1 MGVDKVHIIGHNE
14 FDINLTNA
22 TYKEEL
28 FMKMKKLLCLSLSV
42 LMVVSMVGCK
52 KEEKKAETLKFGMGV
67 VTEVSKAGNAEAD
80 ANGQGKT
87 TTNVAVVT
95 VDAEG
100 KIVACQLDT
109 SDITVAY
116 TGDGKAVAN
125 DSFAT
130 KYEQGDAYNMVAY
143 GGAVKEW
150 YQQADAFES
159 VVAGKTLD
167 EVKALVAGEG
177 KGTEDVINA
186 GCTITVTEFVQA
198 IEKAYNNAVA
208 SDVTAEHTL
217 KLGVSTAQSCKDATE
232 EADGQNQLETTFLA
246 VAVDAEGKVVAATS
260 DCVQVKFTFDAT
272 GASTYDLTKAVS
284 SKKEAGANYGMSAYG
299 TDLNG
304 DGVIKEWFE
313 QAAAF
318 DAACV
323 GKTVAEI
330 EALVGT
336 DGYGVA
342 DLQTAGCTMA
352 VSGFVKAAAKLK

>member
-1 MGVDKVHIIGHNE
+1 
-14 FDINLTNA
+14 
-22 TYKEEL
+22 
-28 FMKMKKLLCLSLSV
+28 MKMKKLLCVTLSV
-42 LMVVSMVGCK
+42 LMVVSMVSCK
-52 KEEKKAETLKFGMGV
+52 KETKAETLKFGMGV
-67 VTEVSKAGNAEAD
+67 VTEVSKASNAEAD
-80 ANGQGKT
+80 ANGQGKS

-95 VDAEG
+95 VDAAG

-109 SDITVAY
+109 ADATVAY

-125 DSFAT
+125 ESFAT
-130 KYEQGDAYNMVAY
+130 KYELGDAYNMVAY
-143 GGAVKEW
+143 GGSVKEW
-150 YQQADAFES
+150 YEQADAFES
-159 VVAGKTLD
+159 VVCGKTLD

-177 KGTEDVINA
+177 KGTDEVINA

-217 KLGVSTAQSCKDATE
+217 KLAADTEQSCSDATE
-232 EADGQNQLETTFLA
+232 EKDGQNQLATTF
-246 VAVDAEGKVVAATS
+246 VAFALDAEGKVVAATS

-284 SKKEAGANYGMSAYG
+284 SKKELGTNYGMSAYG
-299 TDLNG
+299 SDLNG
-304 DGVIKEWFE
+304 DGVVKEWNE

-323 GKTVAEI
+323 GKTVAEV
-330 EALVGT
+330 EALAGA
-336 DGYGVA
+336 DGYGNA

-352 VSGFVKAAAKLK
+352 VGGFTKAASKLK

>member
-1 MGVDKVHIIGHNE
+1 
-14 FDINLTNA
+14 
-22 TYKEEL
+22 
-28 FMKMKKLLCLSLSV
+28 MKKLLCLSLSV
-42 LMVVSMVGCK
+42 LMVVSLVGCK
-52 KEEKKAETLKFGMGV
+52 KEEKKAETLKFGLGV
-67 VTEVSKAGNAEAD
+67 VTEVSKASNAEAD
-80 ANGQGKT
+80 ANGQGKA
-87 TTNVAVVT
+87 TTNAAVVT

-109 SDITVAY
+109 ADATVAY

-125 DSFAT
+125 ESFAT
-130 KYEQGDAYNMVAY
+130 KYELGDAYNMVAY
-143 GGAVKEW
+143 GGSVKEW
-150 YQQADAFES
+150 YEQADAFEG
-159 VVAGKTLD
+159 VVCGKTLD

-177 KGTEDVINA
+177 KGTEDVSNA

-217 KLGVSTAQSCKDATE
+217 KLGVSTAQSCEDATE
-232 EADGQNQLETTFLA
+232 EKDGKNQLETTFLA
-246 VAVDAEGKVVAATS
+246 VAVDAEGKVVAAAS

-304 DGVIKEWFE
+304 DGVVKEWNE

-323 GKTVAEI
+323 GKTASEI
-330 EALVGT
+330 GGFANA
-336 DGYGVA
+336 DGYGNA

-352 VSGFVKAAAKLK
+352 IDGFVKAASKLK

>member
-1 MGVDKVHIIGHNE
+1 
-14 FDINLTNA
+14 
-22 TYKEEL
+22 
-28 FMKMKKLLCLSLSV
+28 MKMKKLLCLSLSA
-42 LMVVSMVGCK
+42 LMVVSFVGCK
-52 KEEKKAETLKFGMGV
+52 KETKAETLKFGMGV
-67 VTEVSKAGNAEAD
+67 VTEVSKASNAEAD
-80 ANGQGKT
+80 ANGQGKA

-95 VDAEG
+95 VDAAG

-109 SDITVAY
+109 ADATVAY

-125 DSFAT
+125 ESFAT
-130 KYEQGDAYNMVAY
+130 KYELGDAYNMVAY
-143 GGAVKEW
+143 GGSVKEW
-150 YQQADAFES
+150 YEQADAFES
-159 VVAGKTLD
+159 VVCGKTLD

-186 GCTITVTEFVQA
+186 GCTIAVSEFVQA

-208 SDVTAEHTL
+208 SDVTAEHAL
-217 KLGVSTAQSCKDATE
+217 KLGAYTEQSCSDATE
-232 EADGQNQLETTFLA
+232 EKDGSNQLATTFVAL
-246 VAVDAEGKVVAATS
+246 AVDAEGKVVAASS

-304 DGVIKEWFE
+304 DGVVKEWNE

-323 GKTVAEI
+323 GKTIAEV
-330 EALVGT
+330 EALAGA
-336 DGYGVA
+336 DGYGTA

-352 VSGFVKAAAKLK
+352 VEGFVKAASKLK

>member
-1 MGVDKVHIIGHNE
+1 
-14 FDINLTNA
+14 
-22 TYKEEL
+22 
-28 FMKMKKLLCLSLSV
+28 MKMKKLLCLSLSV
-42 LMVVSMVGCK
+42 LMVVSLVGCK

-67 VTEVSKAGNAEAD
+67 YTEVSKASNAEED
-80 ANGQGKT
+80 VNGQGKT
-87 TTNVAVVT
+87 ASTAAVVT
-95 VDAEG
+95 VDAAG

-109 SDITVAY
+109 ADATVAY

-130 KYEQGDAYNMVAY
+130 KYELGDAYNMVAY

-150 YQQADAFES
+150 YAQADAFET

-167 EVKALVAGEG
+167 EVKALVAGENR
-177 KGTEDVINA
+177 GTEEVINA
-186 GCTITVTEFVQA
+186 GCTIMINEFVQA

-232 EADGQNQLETTFLA
+232 EKEGSNQLETTFLA
-246 VAVDAEGKVVAATS
+246 VAVDAEGKVVAASS

-284 SKKEAGANYGMSAYG
+284 SKKEAGTNYGMSAYG

-304 DGVIKEWFE
+304 DGVVKEWFE

-323 GKTVAEI
+323 GKTASEI
-330 EALVGT
+330 TALMGG
-336 DGYGVA
+336 DNYGNA
-342 DLQTAGCTMA
+342 DLQAAGCTIL
-352 VSGFVKAAAKLK
+352 VDGFVKAASKLK

>member
-1 MGVDKVHIIGHNE
+1 
-14 FDINLTNA
+14 
-22 TYKEEL
+22 
-28 FMKMKKLLCLSLSV
+28 MKMKKLLCLSLSV
-42 LMVVSMVGCK
+42 LMVVSFVGCK
-52 KEEKKAETLKFGMGV
+52 KEAETLKFGMGV
-67 VTEVSKAGNAEAD
+67 VTAVSKASNAEAD

-87 TTNVAVVT
+87 TTNAAVVT
-95 VDAEG
+95 VDAAG
-100 KIVACQLDT
+100 KIVACELDT
-109 SDITVAY
+109 ADATVAY

-125 DSFAT
+125 ESFAT
-130 KYEQGDAYNMVAY
+130 KYELGDAYNMVAY
-143 GGAVKEW
+143 GGSVKEW
-150 YQQADAFES
+150 YEQADAFET
-159 VVAGKTLD
+159 VVCGKTLD
-167 EVKALVAGEG
+167 EVKALVAGEN
-177 KGTEDVINA
+177 KGTEEVINA
-186 GCTITVTEFVQA
+186 GCTIMINEFVQA

-232 EADGQNQLETTFLA
+232 DAAGQNQLETTFLA
-246 VAVDAEGKVVAATS
+246 VALDAEGKVVAAAS

-284 SKKEAGANYGMSAYG
+284 SKKEAGTNYGMSAYG

-304 DGVIKEWFE
+304 DGVVKEWNE

-330 EALVGT
+330 AGLANA
-336 DGYGVA
+336 DGYGNA

-352 VSGFVKAAAKLK
+352 VDGFVKAAGKLK

>member
-1 MGVDKVHIIGHNE
+1 
-14 FDINLTNA
+14 
-22 TYKEEL
+22 
-28 FMKMKKLLCLSLSV
+28 MKMKKILCVSLSV

-52 KEEKKAETLKFGMGV
+52 KEETKAETLKFGMGV
-67 VTEVSKAGNAEAD
+67 VTAVSKASNAEAD

-87 TTNVAVVT
+87 TSNVAVVT
-95 VDAEG
+95 VDAAG

-130 KYEQGDAYNMVAY
+130 KYELGDAYNMVAY

-150 YQQADAFES
+150 YAQADAFET
-159 VVAGKTLD
+159 VVCGKTLD

-177 KGTEDVINA
+177 KGTDEVITA
-186 GCTITVTEFVQA
+186 GCTIAVSEFVQA

-217 KLGVSTAQSCKDATE
+217 KLAVDTAQSCKDATE
-232 EADGQNQLETTFLA
+232 DADGQNQLETTFLA
-246 VAVDAEGKVVAATS
+246 VAVDAEGKVVAATT

-284 SKKEAGANYGMSAYG
+284 SKKVAGTNYGMSAYG
-299 TDLNG
+299 QDLNG
-304 DGVIKEWFE
+304 DGVVKEWNE

-330 EALVGT
+330 VALADST
-336 DGYGVA
+336 GYGSA

-352 VSGFVKAAAKLK
+352 ISGFVKAASKLQ

>member
-1 MGVDKVHIIGHNE
+1 
-14 FDINLTNA
+14 
-22 TYKEEL
+22 
-28 FMKMKKLLCLSLSV
+28 MKMKKLLCLSLSV

-67 VTEVSKAGNAEAD
+67 VTEVSKASNAEAD
-80 ANGQGKT
+80 ANGQGKV

-95 VDAEG
+95 VDAAG
-100 KIVACQLDT
+100 KIVACQLDAA
-109 SDITVAY
+109 DATVAY
-116 TGDGKAVAN
+116 TGDGKAIAN
-125 DSFAT
+125 ESFAT
-130 KYEQGDAYNMVAY
+130 KYELGDAYNMVAY

-232 EADGQNQLETTFLA
+232 DADGQNQLETTFLA

-323 GKTVAEI
+323 GKTANEI
-330 EALVGT
+330 ASMMGA
-336 DGYGVA
+336 DNYGNA
-342 DLQTAGCTMA
+342 DLQSAGCTIL
-352 VSGFVKAAAKLK
+352 VDGFVKAVGKLK

>member
-1 MGVDKVHIIGHNE
+1 
-14 FDINLTNA
+14 
-22 TYKEEL
+22 
-28 FMKMKKLLCLSLSV
+28 MKMKKLLCLSLSV

-52 KEEKKAETLKFGMGV
+52 KEEKKPETLKFGMGV
-67 VTEVSKAGNAEAD
+67 VTEVSKASNAEAD
-80 ANGQGKT
+80 ANGQGKS

-95 VDAEG
+95 VDGAG

-109 SDITVAY
+109 ADATIAY

-125 DSFAT
+125 ESFAT
-130 KYEQGDAYNMVAY
+130 KYELGDAYNMVAY
-143 GGAVKEW
+143 GGSVKEW
-150 YQQADAFES
+150 YEQADAFEG
-159 VVAGKTLD
+159 VVCGKTLD

-232 EADGQNQLETTFLA
+232 DANGQNQLETTFLA

-284 SKKEAGANYGMSAYG
+284 SKKEAGTNYGMSAYG

-304 DGVIKEWFE
+304 DGVVKEWNE

-323 GKTVAEI
+323 GKSTTEI
-330 EALVGT
+330 GGFANA
-336 DGYGVA
+336 DGYGNA

-352 VSGFVKAAAKLK
+352 IDGFVKAAAKLK

>member
-1 MGVDKVHIIGHNE
+1 
-14 FDINLTNA
+14 
-22 TYKEEL
+22 
-28 FMKMKKLLCLSLSV
+28 MKMKKLVCLSLSV
-42 LMVVSMVGCK
+42 LMLVSFVGCK
-52 KEEKKAETLKFGMGV
+52 KEAETLKFGMGV
-67 VTEVSKAGNAEAD
+67 VTEVSKASNAEAD
-80 ANGQGKT
+80 ANGQGKA

-95 VDAEG
+95 VDATG
-100 KIVACQLDT
+100 KIIACELDT
-109 SDITVAY
+109 ADATVAY

-130 KYEQGDAYNMVAY
+130 KYELGDAYNMVAY

-150 YQQADAFES
+150 YEQADAFET
-159 VVAGKTLD
+159 VVCGKTLD

-177 KGTEDVINA
+177 KGTDEVINA
-186 GCTITVTEFVQA
+186 GCTIAVTEFVQA

-217 KLGVSTAQSCKDATE
+217 KLGVSTAQSCSDATE
-232 EADGQNQLETTFLA
+232 DKDGSNQLETTFLA
-246 VAVDAEGKVVAATS
+246 VAVDAEGKVVAASS

-284 SKKEAGANYGMSAYG
+284 SKKEAGTNYGMAAYG

-304 DGVIKEWFE
+304 DGVVKEWNE

-330 EALVGT
+330 GALAGA

-352 VSGFVKAAAKLK
+352 VGGFTKAASKLK